1 VAEGDAVT
9 FYVYVEPDA
18 ERRSTVGAVYS
29 EYGFD
34 IVDDLADLE
43 THLPRN
49 PETLL
54 VMIGATVDLEE
65 ALAFTAYQ
73 RVQRPLIGVIVLRR
87 TLEPEVLARAMRAGV
102 REVVEE
108 LDAEGIRGASARS
121 VDLSKALST
130 SLRSSHEVQ
139 RAKVVTVFAG
149 KGGCGKSVVATN
161 LAAALSAE
169 GGRRV
174 LLVDL
179 ALQFGDVAIMLQLPP
194 NRSISDAI
202 SMVGKLDEAGLRSVI
217 TPYRPGLDAL
227 LAPSSPAEGEHVG
240 RELVTEILEVARNM
254 YDYIVLDTPPAVT
267 DQVLSALDLT
277 DWFVPIVTPD
287 LPTLKSVRLTLEM
300 FDLLEYA
307 RDRRLVVFNR
317 ANTEVGLSLEDVE
330 EAVGATLSVHVPS
343 SRDVTVSVNR
353 GVPLVLQDPTHP
365 VSLAIRKLADRCA
378 GVTSAIESRR
388 RIFALGRR
396 R

>member
-1 VAEGDAVT
+1 MT
-9 FYVYVEPDA
+9 FYVYVEPDP
-18 ERRSTVGAVYS
+18 ERRRTFGARYG

-34 IVDDLADLE
+34 VVDELADLD

-54 VMIGATVDLEE
+54 VMLGATVDLDA

-73 RVQRPLIGVIVLRR
+73 RVQRPLIGVLLLRE
-87 TLEPEVLARAMRAGV
+87 TLDPEVLAAAMRAGV

-108 LDAEGIRGASARS
+108 TDIEGIRLAAARS
-121 VDLSKALST
+121 IDLSKALSAT
-130 SLRSSHEVQ
+130 MRTAGDSGAQ
-139 RAKVVTVFAG
+139 AKVITVFAG

-161 LAAALSAE
+161 LAAALAA
-169 GGRRV
+169 GGARRV

-194 NRSISDAI
+194 ERSVSDMIA
-202 SMVGKLDEAGLRSVI
+202 MTGKVDEAGLRSVI

-227 LAPSSPAEGEHVG
+227 LAPASPAEGEHVS
-240 RELVTEILEVARNM
+240 RELVTEMLEVARTM
-254 YDYIVLDTPPAVT
+254 YDFIVLDTPPAVT

-287 LPTLKSVRLTLEM
+287 LPTLKSVRLTVEM
-300 FDLLEYA
+300 FDLLEYP
-307 RDRRLVVFNR
+307 RDKRLVVFNR
-317 ANTEVGLSLEDVE
+317 ANTEVGLSVEDVE
-330 EAVGATLSVHVPS
+330 EAVGAHLSVHVPS
-343 SRDVTVSVNR
+343 SRDVPVSVNR

-365 VSLAIRKLADRCA
+365 VSLAMRRLADRCA
-378 GVTSAIESRR
+378 GVVREPESKRR
-388 RIFALGRR
+388 LLAFGRR

>member
-1 VAEGDAVT
+1 MT

-18 ERRSTVGAVYS
+18 ERRSTAGAVYS
-29 EYGFD
+29 EYGFA
-34 IVDDLADLE
+34 IVDSLADLE
-43 THLPRN
+43 YHLPRN

-65 ALAFTAYQ
+65 ALTFAAYQ
-73 RVQRPLIGVIVLRR
+73 RVQRPLLGVIVLRR
-87 TLEPEVLARAMRAGV
+87 TLEPDVLARAMRSGV
-102 REVVEE
+102 REVVDE
-108 LDAEGIRGASARS
+108 LDAEGIRVASARS
-121 VDLSKALST
+121 IDLSKALST
-130 SLRSSHEVQ
+130 TLRSSPDVQ

-161 LAAALSAE
+161 LAAALCADGS
-169 GGRRV
+169 RRV

-202 SMVGKLDEAGLRSVI
+202 SMAGKMDEAGLRSVI
-217 TPYRPGLDAL
+217 TPCRPGLDAL
-227 LAPSSPAEGEHVG
+227 LAPSSPAEGEHVS
-240 RELVTEILEVARNM
+240 RELVTEILEVARDM

-287 LPTLKSVRLTLEM
+287 LPTLKSVRLTIEM
-300 FDLLEYA
+300 FDLLEYP

-330 EAVGATLSVHVPS
+330 EAVGAHLSVHVPS

-353 GVPLVLQDPTHP
+353 GVPLVLSDPTHP

-378 GVTSAIESRR
+378 GVSSNVESRR
-388 RIFALGRR
+388 RLFALGRKR
-396 R
+396 

>member
-1 VAEGDAVT
+1 MT

-18 ERRSTVGAVYS
+18 ERRHTIGARYGD
-29 EYGFD
+29 YGFD
-34 IVDDLADLE
+34 IVSDLADLE
-43 THLPRN
+43 SHLPRN

-54 VMIGATVDLEE
+54 VLLGATVDLEA
-65 ALAFTAYQ
+65 ALTFTAYQ
-73 RVQRPLIGVIVLRR
+73 RVQRPVIGVLLLRR

-102 REVVEE
+102 REVVDE
-108 LDAEGIRGASARS
+108 LDIEGIRIAGARS

-130 SLRSSHEVQ
+130 TMRNASNEVQ
-139 RAKVVTVFAG
+139 RAKIVTVFAG

-161 LAAALSAE
+161 LAAALS
-169 GGRRV
+169 GDGSRRV

-194 NRSISDAI
+194 TRSISDAI
-202 SMVGKLDEAGLRSVI
+202 SMGGKVDEAGLRSVL

-227 LAPSSPAEGEHVG
+227 LAPASPAEGEHVG
-240 RELVTEILEVARNM
+240 RELVTEILEVARGM
-254 YDYIVLDTPPAVT
+254 YDFIVLDTPPAVT
-267 DQVLSALDLT
+267 DQVLSALDLS

-287 LPTLKSVRLTLEM
+287 LPTLKSVRLTIEM
-300 FDLLEYA
+300 FDLLEYP

-317 ANTEVGLSLEDVE
+317 ANTEVGLSTDDVE
-330 EAVGATLSVHVPS
+330 EAVGAHLSVHIPS
-343 SRDVTVSVNR
+343 SRDVPVSVNR

-365 VSLAIRKLADRCA
+365 VSMAIRKLADRCA
-378 GVTSAIESRR
+378 GVASSQESRR
-388 RIFALGRR
+388 RMFAFGRR